1 MTATNTRSTSFPL
14 FAAIVL
20 FSALSLLQF
29 SQLNLNDS
37 QESPNNQNCIKC
49 PSSIRAMQVQ
59 PPSPILV
66 ECLQSSNTS
75 SFFETL
81 TGPGFY
87 IYRPWDLPERDAL
100 QQTERLLASPEV
112 WIAQLHQKFKR
123 LDQMTATRQDKR
135 SLLERSKS
143 AYLQTLQQFVTG
155 LLFGIEEKTIGAR
168 LGTEK
173 LDIYDYTEHF
183 RTEGLDWTYLGTTM
197 TGLIRIRNVKDLI
210 QKVILNNVPGDYLEA
225 GVWRGGSSIF
235 ARGVLRA
242 WNQGHRKSYVCD
254 SFQGLP
260 PGDKNLH
267 PKDKNWDNTPYLAV
281 SDTTVAT
288 SFREASLLDENV
300 IFAKGFFNDSLKPLA
315 QQIKS
320 LAVLRLDGDMYES
333 TVDILYHL
341 YNKVSIGG
349 YVIMDDWDN
358 FPSQSACL
366 DFFAVHNL
374 QPKIVRIDQVSV
386 YWQKT
391 KRVKVQYWRYT
402 TSQFKP

>member
-1 MTATNTRSTSFPL
+1 MTAPKTRSSSFPL
-14 FAAIVL
+14 LAAIV
-20 FSALSLLQF
+20 FFGTLSFLQL
-29 SQLNLNDS
+29 SRLTSNDS
-37 QESPNNQNCIKC
+37 QESRTNCPRC
-49 PSSIRAMQVQ
+49 PSNIRGIQAQLAI
-59 PPSPILV
+59 PFTV

-87 IYRPWDLPERDAL
+87 IYRPWDLPDRDAL
-100 QQTERLLASPEV
+100 QQTERLLAPPEV
-112 WIAQLHQKFKR
+112 WIAQLHQKFNR
-123 LDQMTATRQDKR
+123 LDQMTATRNDQR
-135 SLLERSKS
+135 SALERSKS
-143 AYLQTLQQFVTG
+143 AYLQALQLFVSG
-155 LLFGIEEKTIGAR
+155 LLYGTEEKTIGAR

-173 LDIYDYTEHF
+173 LNIYDYTEQF

-197 TGLIRIRNVKDLI
+197 TGLIRINNVKGLI

-242 WNQGHRKSYVCD
+242 WGQGHRKSYVCD

-267 PKDKNWDNTPYLAV
+267 PKDKDWDNTPYLEV
-281 SDTTVAT
+281 SDITVAT
-288 SFREASLLDENV
+288 SFREASLLDDNI
-300 IFAKGFFNDSLKPLA
+300 IFAKGFFNNSLKPLA
-315 QQIKS
+315 QQIAF
-320 LAVLRLDGDMYES
+320 LAILRLDGDMYES
-333 TVDILYHL
+333 TVDILYHV
-341 YNKVSIGG
+341 YDKVSIGG

-366 DFFAVHNL
+366 DFFAVHNV

-391 KRVKVQYWRYT
+391 KQITVQYWRYT
-402 TSQFKP
+402 TSQFTP